1 MADIATPNDE
11 YAASSVAWTLPRA
24 LMGGTRK
31 MRACGEKYLPREQAE
46 DQTAYKNRLARS
58 VLFNGFRKTVR
69 DMTGKV
75 FARPIKVG
83 EDMPPQLVAMAEN
96 VDLAGRNL
104 NVFAFDVLKDALQV
118 GVSFVLVDMQPA
130 NPGETLADERR
141 ANRRPYFVHV
151 PAEQLIGWQSATING
166 VEQLTQIRIQEE
178 GHVVDGSFHTRCV
191 NRIRVVEPGR
201 FELWEQ
207 VANSNEWLKVQEG
220 PISINKVP
228 LCAIYANRTGFMT
241 GAPPLEDLADLN
253 CAHWQLR
260 SDLDNIVRVA
270 QVPILFMS
278 GVQKDDVP
286 SLTIGASAM
295 TTASTPGAKLEYVEH
310 SGRAVEAGR
319 QHLKDLE
326 FQMQAMGLEL
336 LLPRPGE
343 QTATGRAIDQAA
355 MNAPLQLMA
364 KALEDALEQ
373 AFGYAGEFLGLGEN
387 AGGSLTV
394 NTDFGVS
401 MRDAADLQT
410 LLNATNA
417 GLVTKRRF
425 LSEMKRRG
433 VLADDVD
440 IEREIEDLD
449 EEPPALG
456 MIGRPARHSHDDEH
470 LAAAE

>member
-11 YAASSVAWTLPRA
+11 YTASSVAWHLPRA
-24 LMGGTRK
+24 LMGGTRS
-31 MRACGEKYLPREQAE
+31 MRAKGERYLPREQAE
-46 DQTAYKNRLARS
+46 DQVSYKNRLNRS

-75 FARPIKVG
+75 FAKPIKIG
-83 EDMPPQLVAMAEN
+83 EDMPEQLVAIAEN

-118 GVSFVLVDMQPA
+118 GVSFVMVDMQPA
-130 NPGETLADERR
+130 VEGETLADERR
-141 ANRRPYFVHV
+141 ARRRPYFVHV
-151 PAEQLIGWQSATING
+151 PAERLIGWQSDTING

-178 GHVVDGSFHTRCV
+178 GRVIDGPYHTRCV

-207 VANSNEWLKVQEG
+207 VANSQEWVKVQEG

-228 LCAIYANRTGFMT
+228 LCAIYANRSGFMS

-286 SLTIGASAM
+286 ALTIGASAM
-295 TTASTPGAKLEYVEH
+295 TTSSTPGAKLEYVEH
-310 SGRAVEAGR
+310 SGKAIEAGR

-326 FQMQAMGLEL
+326 FQMQTMGLEL

-373 AFGYAGEFLGLGEN
+373 AFSYAGEFIGLGED
-387 AGGSLTV
+387 AAGSLTV

-401 MRDAADLQT
+401 MRDATDLQALIT
-410 LLNATNA
+410 ACNSAYITPRRLLME
-417 GLVTKRRF
+417 F
-425 LSEMKRRG
+425 QRRG
-433 VLADDVD
+433 VLADDMN
-440 IEREIEDLD
+440 
-449 EEPPALG
+449 P
-456 MIGRPARHSHDDEH
+456 DDE
-470 LAAAE
+470 AEEAAEAVDAFAIPPTAANAAE

>member
-11 YAASSVAWTLPRA
+11 YTASSVAWHLPRA
-24 LMGGTRK
+24 LMGGTRS
-31 MRACGEKYLPREQAE
+31 MRAKGERYLPREQAE
-46 DQTAYKNRLARS
+46 DHTSYKNRLNRS

-75 FARPIKVG
+75 FAKPIKIG
-83 EDMPPQLVAMAEN
+83 EDMPEQLVAMAEN
-96 VDLAGRNL
+96 VDLAGRSL

-118 GVSFVLVDMQPA
+118 GVSFVLVDMLPA
-130 NPGETLADERR
+130 VEGETLADERR
-141 ANRRPYFVHV
+141 ARRRPYFVHV
-151 PAEQLIGWQSATING
+151 PAERLIGWQSATING
-166 VEQLTQIRIQEE
+166 VEQLTQVRIQEE
-178 GHVVDGSFHTRCV
+178 GHVIDGPYHTRCV

-207 VANSNEWLKVQEG
+207 VANSQEWVKVQEG
-220 PISINKVP
+220 PISINRVP
-228 LCAIYANRTGFMT
+228 LCPIYANRTAFMT
-241 GAPPLEDLADLN
+241 GEPPLEDLADLN
-253 CAHWQLR
+253 AAHWQLR

-295 TTASTPGAKLEYVEH
+295 TTASTPNARLEYIEH
-310 SGRAVEAGR
+310 SGRAIEAGR

-373 AFGYAGEFLGLGEN
+373 AFGYAGEFLGLGED
-387 AGGSLTV
+387 AAGSLTV

-401 MRDAADLQT
+401 MRDATDLQT
-410 LLNATNA
+410 LLNAVNA
-417 GLVTKRRF
+417 GHISRARF
-425 LSEMKRRG
+425 LSELKRRG

-440 IEREIEDLD
+440 IELEMDAAENDG
-449 EEPPALG
+449 PG
-456 MIGRPARHSHDDEH
+456 FGVIGARRRDDDEF
-470 LAAAE
+470 ADAAE